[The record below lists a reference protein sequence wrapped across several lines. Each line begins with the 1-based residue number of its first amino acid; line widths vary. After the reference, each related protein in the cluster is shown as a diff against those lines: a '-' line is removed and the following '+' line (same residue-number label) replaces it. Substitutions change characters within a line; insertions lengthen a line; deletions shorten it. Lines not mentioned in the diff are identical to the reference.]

1 MHLRRGLRSVLSKSK
16 ERNFTVLILVLGIM
30 LCKYKRSG
38 YLISSSTS
46 SNRTFIGSNTT
57 EKGKGIAVVF
67 KSLLRK

>member
-46 SNRTFIGSNTT
+46 SYRTFIGSNTT
-57 EKGKGIAVVF
+57 EKGEGIAVVF